1 MVKVTHFHRRPRP
14 LGNFS
19 IESYFEAIRAA
30 APSDINITKFTS
42 RYFSNGII
50 KRIYNILEAYFHQ
63 SDINHVTGDV
73 HFLTMLMPKKK
84 TILTIHDCGLLKG
97 LKGPKLWLT
106 KLFWFTLPVS
116 HAAIIT
122 VNSEYT
128 KQDLLTYVDKHPDQ
142 IKVIHIFIKDHFK
155 PYPKLFNSSKPSIL
169 QIGTAD
175 NKNLLRVIPALE
187 GIPCTFNILG
197 SITDKVHRLLLQ
209 HQIDF
214 TVTDT
219 AITDEDLLDLYKE
232 CDILCFASTL
242 EGFGMP
248 IIEANAV
255 GRVVL
260 TSEVTS
266 MPEIAGH
273 AAHLVDPYDIVSIH
287 AGFKKLIADE
297 SYRNQLIKN
306 GFENIK
312 RFDQNVIADQYFELY
327 RNVRKQEPHSIV

>member
-1 MVKVTHFHRRPRP
+1 MVKVTHYHRRPRP

-19 IESYFEAIRAA
+19 IESYFEGIRAL
-30 APSDINITKFTS
+30 APADISISKFTS
-42 RYFSNGII
+42 RYFSNGIV
-50 KRIYNILEAYFHQ
+50 KRIYNIVEAYFHQ

-73 HFLTMLMPKKK
+73 HFLTLLMPKKK
-84 TILTIHDCGLLKG
+84 TILTIHDCGILRE
-97 LKGPKLWLT
+97 LKGPKYWLT

-116 HAAIIT
+116 HAAIVT

-128 KQDLLTYVDKHPDQ
+128 RQDLLTYVTKPPDQ
-142 IKVIHIFIKDHFK
+142 VKVIYICIKDHFR
-155 PYPKLFNSSKPSIL
+155 PYPKKFNAIKPVIL
-169 QIGTAD
+169 QIGTAA
-175 NKNLLRVIPALE
+175 NKNLHRVIPALE
-187 GIPCTFNILG
+187 GISCTFKILG
-197 SITDKVHRLLLQ
+197 KITDQIKALLHHHR
-209 HQIDF
+209 IEFVVVDK
-214 TVTDT
+214 
-219 AITDEDLLDLYKE
+219 AITDEELLELYRE

-255 GRVVL
+255 GRAVL

-297 SYRNQLIKN
+297 FYRNQLIKN